1 MANKTTIDDYIPL
14 NRLGQGAFAEV
25 YLMRNKSDNCLYA
38 VKKVSKTLLK
48 REGKIEQAIRE
59 RELLI
64 SLNHQGIVKLHK
76 AFHDNCFLYLVM
88 EYCSKESLS
97 KLLERHG
104 RTFPYKLVK
113 HYTAEL
119 VAILEVLRTSNIIH
133 RDIKPENILITQE
146 NHLKLIDFN
155 CAKKLSSRKTMKN
168 TFVGT
173 LSYVAPEVITNSK
186 SIGPEV
192 DLWSL
197 GCLVYQMLL
206 GRLPFTATNQEE
218 IYENILQCKY
228 TIPRDVHPDISSL
241 ITSLLAYDPEAR
253 LGSNSI
259 QDLKAHPFFNDI
271 DFDNLWNHPVPDVLE
286 EIKQEELK
294 KEEQTEHKQE
304 ESKKEEVLMDGHV
317 NVKKNFLK
325 NENRRLVVTTKPSI
339 KFYSMRT
346 KEERLDL
353 DVKTV
358 NSVKKLRY
366 NAFSIETSKKNYEVI
381 ADNPDLWVE
390 KIKVVLGK

>member
-1 MANKTTIDDYIPL
+1 MASKKTIDDYTPL

-25 YLMRNKSDNCLYA
+25 YLMRDKSDNCLYA

-104 RTFPYKLVK
+104 RTFPYTLVK

-119 VAILEVLRTSNIIH
+119 VVILEVLRNSSIIH
-133 RDIKPENILITQE
+133 RDIKPENILITTD

-155 CAKKLSSRKTMKN
+155 CAKKLSSRKTIRN

-173 LSYVAPEVITNSK
+173 LSYVAPEVIQNSK
-186 SIGPEV
+186 VIGPEV

-206 GRLPFTATNQEE
+206 GKLPFTAQSQEE
-218 IYENILQCKY
+218 IYENILNCRY
-228 TIPRDVHPDISSL
+228 HLPPDINPDVSSLISSL
-241 ITSLLAYDPEAR
+241 LTFDPEAR
-253 LGSNSI
+253 LGSSSI
-259 QDLKAHPFFNDI
+259 QDLKNHRFFEGI
-271 DFDNLWNHPVPDVLE
+271 DFDSLWNNPVPEVLE
-286 EIKQEELK
+286 EIKQEEQK
-294 KEEQTEHKQE
+294 KEDLNGHKQE
-304 ESKKEEVLMDGHV
+304 EPKKEEVLMDGHV

-358 NSVKKLRY
+358 NGVKKLRY
-366 NAFSIETSKKNYEVI
+366 NAFSIETPKKNYEVI

-390 KIKVVLGK
+390 KIKIVLG